1 MNDTLRQFRDFFVSL
16 KLTVVLLAFGMV
28 LVFLSTLDQVHL
40 GIWGIQEKWF
50 RSFFVLHDV
59 RGVPVPIFPGGYLV
73 GGLLLINLISAHLY
87 RLKLEWRKAG
97 IQLIHSGVIV
107 LLVGELITGILQED
121 FQMTIV
127 EGGSRSYSESFRDYE
142 VAVIDVT
149 DPKHDEVVAIP
160 DTLFS
165 RGGDI
170 QHAKLPFRVV
180 PQYYFPNSSARP
192 RAQVANAPPIEAD
205 KGALAPRYVV
215 TEQPQDYRTNGRN
228 VPAALVK
235 LVGPEGALGTWLLR
249 PEIPVL
255 RPSEDG
261 GPPQLGSDS
270 AAPERF
276 DYGGR
281 TYELSLR
288 LVRAYHPFSIRLL
301 KVTHDN
307 YVGTNDPKN
316 FSSRIEIKTPGGK
329 DDREVL
335 IYMNN
340 PLRYG
345 GYTFFQHQM
354 EAARGLTGLQVVS
367 NPGWLLPYIACL
379 MMTVGLLLQF
389 GVSLWG
395 FIKKRRAKTAPAKT
409 AAA

>member
-28 LVFLSTLDQVHL
+28 LVFLSTIDQVHL

-59 RGVPVPIFPGGYLV
+59 RGVPVPVFPGGYLI

-127 EGGSRSYSESFRDYE
+127 EGGARSYSESFRDYE

-149 DPKHDEVVAIP
+149 DPKHDDVVAIP
-160 DTLFS
+160 DTRFS
-165 RGGDI
+165 RGGEI
-170 QHAKLPFRVV
+170 EHAKLPFKVV
-180 PQYYFPNSSARP
+180 PQFYFPNSAAQP
-192 RAQVANAPPIEAD
+192 RAQVPNAPPVEAN

-215 TEQPQDYRTNGRN
+215 TEQPIDYRTNGRN
-228 VPAALVK
+228 VPSALVK

-249 PEIPVL
+249 PEIPVM
-255 RPSEDG
+255 RAGENGAPE
-261 GPPQLGSDS
+261 LGIDS

-276 DYGGR
+276 DYSGR

-307 YVGTNDPKN
+307 YVGTDLPKN
-316 FSSRIEIKTPGGK
+316 FSSRIAIKSPDGR

-345 GYTFFQHQM
+345 GYTFYQHQM

-367 NPGWLLPYIACL
+367 NPGWLLPYVACI

-389 GVSLWG
+389 GLSLWG
-395 FIKKRRAKTAPAKT
+395 FIKKRRAKTATAKPAV
-409 AAA
+409 A